1 MTGSVSLSNFILIV
15 GIVAGLALILGAGLR
30 PLLEDLMDR
39 LSRRL
44 RIEVRDDRKLLLY
57 IPDGMDLLWR
67 GTHLHRVVLQ
77 EVILENNTQ
86 GVFDNVRLRLR
97 FTPYNAAAMSEQL
110 LLSAI
115 ILPTP
120 DAEAILLPEAAESER
135 IVQFK
140 YISPRSQVQMR
151 VFTNLDGEVEFDTLC
166 DKEVVV
172 RHTGTMF
179 SESAQLVM
187 PSWMSV
193 LKPIVLPF
201 TIVAVLRR
209 RLRRSRLK

>member
-1 MTGSVSLSNFILIV
+1 
-15 GIVAGLALILGAGLR
+15 
-30 PLLEDLMDR
+30 MDR

-179 SESAQLVM
+179 SEFAQLVM

>member
-1 MTGSVSLSNFILIV
+1 LTGSVSLSSLLLIV
-15 GIVAGLALILGAGLR
+15 GIVAGLALIIGAGLR
-30 PLLEDLMDR
+30 PPLEDLMDR
-39 LSRRL
+39 MSRRL
-44 RIEVRDDRKLLLY
+44 RIEVRDDRKLVLY
-57 IPDGMDLLWR
+57 IPDGIDLLWR
-67 GTHLHRVVLQ
+67 GAHLHRVVQQ
-77 EVILENNTQ
+77 EIILENNTQ

-97 FTPYNAAAMSEQL
+97 FTPYNAAAMSEPL
-110 LLSAI
+110 LLGAI

-120 DAEAILLPEAAESER
+120 DAESILLPDASEGER

-140 YISPRSQVQMR
+140 YISPQSHVEMR
-151 VFTNLDGEVEFDTLC
+151 VFTNVDGEIAFDTLC

-193 LKPIVLPF
+193 LRPVILPF
-201 TIVAVLRR
+201 TIVALLRR
-209 RLRRSRLK
+209 RLRRSRRK